1 MPRQLTILFSWF
13 IIINRRVL
21 FTIHFEKSK
30 LVLFQSILR
39 LLEAN
44 DAQTFSRMAKVSMIL
59 TVSLNEIDNLKFG
72 GERKYLCSGIKYQVY
87 MTYLKIFIIK
97 VSISQQVRGLP
108 NI

>member
-13 IIINRRVL
+13 IIINQRVL

-44 DAQTFSRMAKVSMIL
+44 DAQTFSRMSKVSMR
-59 TVSLNEIDNLKFG
+59 TYCES
-72 GERKYLCSGIKYQVY
+72 ERNRRFEVWW
-87 MTYLKIFIIK
+87 
-97 VSISQQVRGLP
+97 
-108 NI
+108 

>member
-44 DAQTFSRMAKVSMIL
+44 DAQTFQKNKGSVI
-59 TVSLNEIDNLKFG
+59 
-72 GERKYLCSGIKYQVY
+72 
-87 MTYLKIFIIK
+87 
-97 VSISQQVRGLP
+97 
-108 NI
+108 